1 MMTASPQDAVPS
13 APPSAL
19 PSTLPRSAAPAYRE
33 LDSDHPPSW
42 LGWLVSDNP
51 PGGMPLNGL
60 MLVILVTL
68 LFAPF
73 LFPTSKG
80 VNVASLIC
88 IFIILAASY
97 DLMLGFTGIVS
108 FAHTMFFGIG
118 AYGVAIAL
126 AKGMTGWS
134 GVLVGTLAGALV
146 SLLIAAV
153 IGLLSLRLRAI
164 FFSMITLAV
173 AAFAQIVAEQW
184 RDLTGGE
191 DGLTFTVPEMLRPGF
206 RLLHDK
212 VIGIAI
218 SGPVITYY
226 ITFAATLLLFL
237 LMLRIV
243 NSPFGLVLRAVRENE
258 FRVEAMGYR
267 VVAYRTLICMISA
280 VMASLAGSL
289 MALVLRYNG
298 PDATLSF
305 AQMLNIL
312 LMVVIGGM
320 GTLYGA
326 VVGAI
331 LVVLAQ
337 YYLNSALGALSDPL
351 AGIPFV
357 STLLA
362 PDRWLLWLGIIFILI
377 VTFLPQGIVGRLRR
391 KR

>member
-1 MMTASPQDAVPS
+1 MTAPPQDAVPG
-13 APPSAL
+13 AL
-19 PSTLPRSAAPAYRE
+19 PQTTAETTAAAVGVEHGRRR
-33 LDSDHPPSW
+33 SW

-51 PGGMPLNGL
+51 PGGALLNGL
-60 MLVILVTL
+60 MLAILAAL
-68 LFAPF
+68 LFTPF
-73 LFPTSKG
+73 LFPSSKA

-126 AKGMTGWS
+126 AKGIEGWS
-134 GVLVGTLAGALV
+134 GVFVGVLAGALV
-146 SLLIAAV
+146 SLVIAAV

-191 DGLTFTVPEMLRPGF
+191 DGLTFAVPEMLRPGF

-212 VIGIAI
+212 VIGVAI
-218 SGPVITYY
+218 NGPVITYY
-226 ITFAATLLLFL
+226 ITFATALVLFL

-267 VVAYRTLICMISA
+267 VVAYRTLICVISA
-280 VMASLAGSL
+280 VMASLAGAL
-289 MALVLRYNG
+289 MAMVLRYNG

-305 AQMLNIL
+305 ALMIDIL

-320 GTLYGA
+320 GTIYGA
-326 VVGAI
+326 VIGAI
-331 LVVLAQ
+331 VVVLAQ
-337 YYLNSALGALSDPL
+337 YYLKSAMGAMNESMSGMPVLSAL
-351 AGIPFV
+351 FH
-357 STLLA
+357 
-362 PDRWLLWLGIIFILI
+362 PDRWLLWLRIILLI

>member
-1 MMTASPQDAVPS
+1 MTAPPQDAVPG
-13 APPSAL
+13 AL
-19 PSTLPRSAAPAYRE
+19 PQTTAETTAAPGRLE
-33 LDSDHPPSW
+33 LEHERRRSW

-51 PGGMPLNGL
+51 PGGALLNGL
-60 MLVILVTL
+60 MLAILAAL
-68 LFAPF
+68 LFTPF
-73 LFPTSKG
+73 LFPSSKA

-126 AKGMTGWS
+126 AKGIEGWS
-134 GVLVGTLAGALV
+134 GVFVGVLAGALV
-146 SLLIAAV
+146 SLVIAAV

-191 DGLTFTVPEMLRPGF
+191 DGLTFAVPEMLRPGF

-212 VIGIAI
+212 VLGVAI

-337 YYLNSALGALSDPL
+337 YYLKSAMAAVSDPL
-351 AGIPFV
+351 SGIPLV
-357 STLLA
+357 SALFA

-391 KR
+391 KQ